1 MIEQLNI
8 LSAQWWN
15 YFIPLLIQNT
25 LFLAVIYSLLIYLKK
40 TSAQTRYSI
49 AMLGLIKLLIPAFIP
64 LSYIANQRFTG
75 MDLAI
80 IQVPVVIASPIAT
93 QQDPQI
99 LLNATAIALLVCFSI
114 TLIMVAT
121 PLISLGRIRY
131 RLRQAKLID
140 GSSYISN
147 KNIRV
152 YKTDCVTLPMTI
164 GILSKRIYVPIMWD
178 SWPQEHRKM
187 AILHEM
193 NHINRHDGL
202 ISGLQMVAQAVYF
215 FHPLVWLLNRQIDEI
230 REMACDEVA
239 AQDWGNSTVK
249 YSSFLVEVAENM
261 VRSQVDCP
269 TLNGLLKKK
278 KELLNRIQYLLE
290 DKMRIN
296 HRSVRLLI
304 PALTGLALLLSWN
317 CQDNSIS
324 DSNKIAQ
331 SEFATQSAIAK
342 NIEDT
347 RTPEEIDKMR
357 ADLAKTKAFYKS
369 EPKNKVQFIPYDDPP
384 VPFGG
389 YAAIQANIVYPK
401 LAINAGIEGTV
412 IVQAYVDETGTVDD
426 AIILISSLDTGL
438 DGAAIE
444 AIEKT
449 AFKPARQK
457 GKPVGVWIS
466 IPINFKLK
474 NGNQSDKI
482 NR

>member
-25 LFLAVIYSLLIYLKK
+25 LFLAVIYGLLVYLKK
-40 TSAQTRYSI
+40 ISAQTRYSI
-49 AMLGLIKLLIPAFIP
+49 ALLGLIKLLIPAFIP
-64 LSYIANQRFTG
+64 ISYIANQRFTE
-75 MDLAI
+75 MDLAVV
-80 IQVPVVIASPIAT
+80 QVPVVLASPTAT
-93 QQDPQI
+93 QSPQI
-99 LLNATAIALLVCFSI
+99 PINATAIALLVCFSI

-121 PLISLGRIRY
+121 PLISLGRMRY

-140 GSSYISN
+140 DSSYISN
-147 KNIRV
+147 QNIRV

-164 GILSKRIYVPIMWD
+164 GILSKRIYVPTMWD

-215 FHPLVWLLNRQIDEI
+215 FHPLVWLLNRQINEI
-230 REMACDEVA
+230 REMACDETA
-239 AQDWGNSTVK
+239 AKDWGNSSVR
-249 YSSFLVEVAENM
+249 YSSFLVEMAENM

-278 KELLNRIQYLLE
+278 KELLCRIQYLLE
-290 DKMRIN
+290 DKMQIN
-296 HRSVRLLI
+296 QRSVRLLI

-324 DSNKIAQ
+324 DSNKIIQ
-331 SEFATQSAIAK
+331 NEFATQSAMSK

-347 RTPEEIDKMR
+347 RTPEEKEKMR
-357 ADLAKTKAFYKS
+357 ADLAETKAFYKS
-369 EPKNKVQFIPYDDPP
+369 EPKNKIQYIPYDTPP
-384 VPFGG
+384 EPIGG
-389 YAAIQANIVYPK
+389 YSAIQANVVYPK
-401 LAINAGIEGTV
+401 LAISAGIEGTV
-412 IVQAYVDETGTVDD
+412 IVHAFVDETGTVDD
-426 AIILISSLDTGL
+426 AIILKGFLDTGL

-449 AFKPARQK
+449 AFKPAFQK
-457 GKPVGVWIS
+457 GLPVGVWIAV
-466 IPINFKLK
+466 PINFKLEK
-474 NGNQSDKI
+474 DNQLDKADG
-482 NR
+482 